1 LEIIVIRKLL
11 CLLVSMLICVSMTL
25 PVMAEESLFIPSY
38 GLEAKKAE
46 MNGEDV
52 LDCVVVTSVTEAKE
66 KTTDITQE
74 ERDLLVEVYDAL
86 SDGTMALPAEGQ
98 CVELLDLSFALAC
111 RENADHNRKAEALKE
126 AGATLTVDFELE
138 IENHDQLLVFVY
150 IDGKWE
156 PVEQVSANGD
166 GIVTVT
172 FEDICPVL
180 FLAPGGDDQGEVDL
194 PNYPPEFVPS
204 ITYKDGP
211 VIDMAEMDGEGVE
224 DCVVVTT
231 IKQAEEKSTDISQED
246 RDLLLEVYEKLE
258 EGSMTLPLEK
268 EGYVVR
274 ELVDVSFE
282 YEDCRQIEEHGHK
295 DENLK
300 KEGVTL
306 TVTFDLGIGTFEDLI
321 VMAYVDG
328 EWTPIKSVENNGDGT
343 VTCVFEDICPVAF
356 IVKEGTNNG
365 NPTTGDAMGSQMAL
379 FVGMMV
385 LSAAGIV
392 MLTAAKARKMR

>member
-1 LEIIVIRKLL
+1 MRKLL
-11 CLLVSMLICVSMTL
+11 CLLVSMLICISLTL
-25 PVMAEESLFIPSY
+25 PALAEESLFIPSY

-66 KTTDITQE
+66 KSTDIAQE
-74 ERDLLVEVYDAL
+74 ERDLLVEIYDAL

-111 RENADHNRKAEALKE
+111 RENADHNQKAEALKE
-126 AGATLTVDFELE
+126 AGVTLTVDFQLE
-138 IENHDQLLVFVY
+138 IENHDQLMVFAY

-156 PVEQVSANGD
+156 NVEQVSANND

-274 ELVDVSFE
+274 ELVDVSFVKTGCVE
-282 YEDCRQIEEHGHK
+282 VPHGHK
-295 DENLK
+295 EWLAQEK
-300 KEGVTL
+300 TTIEV
-306 TVTFDLGIGTFEDLI
+306 VFDLGIKKDVKLEVL
-321 VMAYVDG
+321 AYIDE
-328 EWTPIKSVENNGDGT
+328 EWVAVEKVTNNGDGT
-343 VTCVFEDICPVAF
+343 VTCVFEDFCPVAF
-356 IVKEGTNNG
+356 CVEASGAIDPPK
-365 NPTTGDAMGSQMAL
+365 TGDTMGADMTKW
-379 FVGMMV
+379 VV
-385 LSAAGIV
+385 LLIVSMSAIAVLMINR
-392 MLTAAKARKMR
+392 RKFLR